1 MASRS
6 KKGRFIKSTEAKR
19 RDACKE
25 LMSKF
30 NSRSKILEEEPAA
43 DEFTQTQIWS
53 RGERR
58 VIEPATVVDSLMKG
72 CEMCGDEL
80 RLTRTVSE
88 TVCGLGSI
96 LYIKAIVSHMYD
108 CHDLCNVGWCK
119 YLQNPRTY
127 IRTMLLTNS
136 KLKEELETILCICY

>member
-43 DEFTQTQIWS
+43 DEFT
-53 RGERR
+53 RYPFC
-58 VIEPATVVDSLMKG
+58 VA
-72 CEMCGDEL
+72 
-80 RLTRTVSE
+80 
-88 TVCGLGSI
+88 
-96 LYIKAIVSHMYD
+96 
-108 CHDLCNVGWCK
+108 N
-119 YLQNPRTY
+119 TY
-127 IRTMLLTNS
+127 M
-136 KLKEELETILCICY
+136 

>member
-6 KKGRFIKSTEAKR
+6 KTGRFIKSTEAKR

-25 LMSKF
+25 LRSKI
-30 NSRSKILEEEPAA
+30 NLRSKILEEEPAA

-88 TVCGLGSI
+88 TVCGLG
-96 LYIKAIVSHMYD
+96 
-108 CHDLCNVGWCK
+108 
-119 YLQNPRTY
+119 
-127 IRTMLLTNS
+127 
-136 KLKEELETILCICY
+136 